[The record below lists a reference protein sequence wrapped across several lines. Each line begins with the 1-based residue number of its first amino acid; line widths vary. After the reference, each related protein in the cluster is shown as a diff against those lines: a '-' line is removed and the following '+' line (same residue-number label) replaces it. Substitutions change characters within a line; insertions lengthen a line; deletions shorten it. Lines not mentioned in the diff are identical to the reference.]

1 MELDNL
7 QFDVQRLQNQVQNL
21 QTKIEWLKSVLFDQG
36 SRNAAL
42 RLKGNL
48 LILDNERPPSSPLKF
63 FMGETED
70 RGAYMFA
77 QHRFD
82 GQTKGL
88 PFWAGW
94 ETFERVNPENP
105 ANGYGFHPLRIW
117 GSNVLFEADGVSV
130 TRESVTSRI
139 YFQSPLHRDP
149 ESGKFIS
156 PHHYDEQGTP
166 WADAEE
172 TRQLGGIMWNKDNLN
187 SCLTVDGEGML
198 TFIWN
203 GESYQLL
210 TTKKD

>member
-1 MELDNL
+1 MDFFAEVLIGGLLSGVMYSLVAIGFVLIYKASGVFNFA
-7 QFDVQRLQNQVQNL
+7 QGAM
-21 QTKIEWLKSVLFDQG
+21 VLFG
-36 SRNAAL
+36 AL
-42 RLKGNL
+42 TYVCL
-48 LILDNERPPSSPLKF
+48 LE
-63 FMGETED
+63 
-70 RGAYMFA
+70 
-77 QHRFD
+77 
-82 GQTKGL
+82 KGL